1 MVDFD
6 CIVVGAGV
14 VGLAI
19 AREAAQGGQSVLVL
33 EQWATP
39 GSETSARNSEV
50 IHAGIYYQ
58 AGTLKTRLCVEGRQL
73 LYAYCAE
80 RGIAAKRVGKLIVAT
95 SPAEEAKLES
105 IAALAAGNGVTD
117 LQWLS
122 TAEAAALE
130 PEVRSTRALFSP
142 STGILDS
149 RAYMLS
155 LQSEAEAGGCNFAFN
170 CSFTSAEIRDGVFS
184 VSTRGAGGETAEVS
198 CARLINCAGHGAH
211 AAARAIRGFPSE
223 VLPPR
228 FLARGSYCSVSG
240 PPPFRHLVYPV
251 PVAGALG
258 IHATLDQ
265 TGAIRFGPDIQWID
279 SFDYSL
285 PQDIAPRFSEAIASY
300 WPSVRSRELL
310 PSYCGIRPK
319 IHGPDAPF
327 ADFCIQ
333 GKQQHGVSGLIN
345 LFGIESPGLTSSLAL
360 ARLVAEMK
368 D

>member
-1 MVDFD
+1 MADYD
-6 CIVVGAGV
+6 CIVAGAGV

-19 AREAAQGGQSVLVL
+19 AREAAQAGLSVLVL
-33 EQWATP
+33 EQAATP

-58 AGTLKTRLCVEGRQL
+58 AGTLKTRLCVEGRKL
-73 LYAYCAE
+73 LYDYCDT

-95 SPAEEAKLES
+95 SAAEEAKLQS
-105 IAALAAGNGVTD
+105 IFALAKDSGVTN
-117 LQWLS
+117 LAWLS
-122 TAEAAALE
+122 PSEAAALE
-130 PEVRSTRALFSP
+130 PEVRCTRALFSP

-155 LQSEAEAGGCNFAFN
+155 LQAEAEDAQCDFAFN
-170 CSFTSAEIRDGVFS
+170 CRVTGIAVRDGVFH
-184 VSTRGAGGETAEVS
+184 VSTQGAGGETAEVS
-198 CARLINCAGHGAH
+198 ATWLINSAGHGAH
-211 AAARAIRGFPSE
+211 GLARAINGYPAD
-223 VLPPR
+223 VLPLR

-265 TGAIRFGPDIQWID
+265 AGAVRFGPDIQWID
-279 SFDYSL
+279 SLDYAL
-285 PQDIAPRFSEAIASY
+285 PQDLGPRFSRAISAY
-300 WPSVRSRELL
+300 WPGVASRELQ

-319 IHGPDAPF
+319 IHGPDSGF

-333 GKQQHGVSGLIN
+333 DRTQHGVPGLVN
-345 LFGIESPGLTSSLAL
+345 LFGIESPGLTASLAI
-360 ARLVAEMK
+360 ARMVRGMMG
-368 D
+368 